1 MCVRCSGLDSSRLSA
16 GRQLA
21 VSPGAYMG
29 YSRTESFSSMG
40 GMFVHIFH
48 ICVSEP
54 NFVTRFDY
62 KTFLLVG
69 DFGKKN
75 STVAGKVMYV
85 SGGVYCDCRQC

>member
-1 MCVRCSGLDSSRLSA
+1 MLMCVRCSGLDSSRLSA

-69 DFGKKN
+69 DFGKKKQYCCRE
-75 STVAGKVMYV
+75 GYV
-85 SGGVYCDCRQC
+85 CKWWSVL